1 MINRLRPWILI
12 TALLFSLFSTSQL
25 EAMHVKG
32 NELPATD
39 LVVAGIPAGST
50 TDTIYKSL
58 GDPTALKPNRVIYG
72 GITFHVSNKPEV

>member
-25 EAMHVKG
+25 GAMHVKG

-39 LVVAGIPAGST
+39 LDPQGNATSGLGIDKRRHYARRIRNASRWC
-50 TDTIYKSL
+50 IYC
-58 GDPTALKPNRVIYG
+58 RYY
-72 GITFHVSNKPEV
+72 